1 MTGFFR
7 RTRAIWL
14 VSGVFAA
21 AMAGGMLSGVAMRW
35 FAPTADDHPLADGFF
50 RAINAHATAT
60 NSQESLIVATGE
72 IDTSIEAIYT
82 LDTLTGELRGRV
94 LSPAQGRF
102 TIRFGYPNVA
112 KDFEGVKNP
121 KFLMVTGV
129 AEMRQGYRGG
139 KLARSVIYVAEATSG
154 KVVAYGAPW
163 DQTKASSP
171 QGFMAPLIPLDAFTA
186 RDAAVR

>member
-1 MTGFFR
+1 MTGFFK
-7 RTRAIWL
+7 RTRAGWL

-21 AMAGGMLSGVAMRW
+21 AMAGGMLSGVATRW
-35 FAPTADDHPLADGFF
+35 ITPEGDEHPLSEGFF

-60 NSQESLIVATGE
+60 NGQESLIIATGE

-102 TIRFGYPNVA
+102 TIRFGYPSVA

-121 KFLMVTGV
+121 KFLMVTGI

-139 KLARSVIYVAEATSG
+139 KLARSVIYVAEATTG